1 MKLAIIAITEEGKT
15 IARVLEGAFRN
26 SQIYIPAAKGSL
38 KNLVGEIFDKFDGII
53 FIMALGIVMRVIAPY
68 LKDKRHD
75 PAIVVVDEARRFAIS
90 ALSGHEGGANRLAF
104 IVAGLIGAMPVITT
118 ASDTMKRIIVGIGC
132 RKGVSEDIIKKAI
145 LSSLK
150 EKDVSLTEVRL
161 AATIDIKRNEKGLI
175 GACSQL
181 NLPLVFIDKERIKS
195 FCGKIKSSEVVRRKL
210 GLKGVCEPCALLA
223 GRKAKLISKKKIYHS
238 VAIAIAREDCI

>member
-1 MKLAIIAITEEGKT
+1 
-15 IARVLEGAFRN
+15 
-26 SQIYIPAAKGSL
+26 
-38 KNLVGEIFDKFDGII
+38 
-53 FIMALGIVMRVIAPY
+53 
-68 LKDKRHD
+68 
-75 PAIVVVDEARRFAIS
+75 
-90 ALSGHEGGANRLAF
+90 
-104 IVAGLIGAMPVITT
+104 
-118 ASDTMKRIIVGIGC
+118 MKRIIVGIGC

-145 LSSLK
+145 LNSLK

-181 NLPLVFIDKERIKS
+181 GLPLVFIDKERIKS
-195 FCGKIKSSEVVRRKL
+195 FCGEIKSSEVVRRNL

-238 VAIAIAREDCI
+238 VVIAIAREDCI

>member
-15 IARVLEGAFRN
+15 IARV
-26 SQIYIPAAKGSL
+26 GSL

-75 PAIVVVDEARRFAIS
+75 PAIVVVDEASRFAIS

-132 RKGVSEDIIKKAI
+132 RKGVSEDIIKKA
-145 LSSLK
+145 
-150 EKDVSLTEVRL
+150 
-161 AATIDIKRNEKGLI
+161 NEK
-175 GACSQL
+175 
-181 NLPLVFIDKERIKS
+181 NY
-195 FCGKIKSSEVVRRKL
+195 CG
-210 GLKGVCEPCALLA
+210 
-223 GRKAKLISKKKIYHS
+223 
-238 VAIAIAREDCI
+238 DWM